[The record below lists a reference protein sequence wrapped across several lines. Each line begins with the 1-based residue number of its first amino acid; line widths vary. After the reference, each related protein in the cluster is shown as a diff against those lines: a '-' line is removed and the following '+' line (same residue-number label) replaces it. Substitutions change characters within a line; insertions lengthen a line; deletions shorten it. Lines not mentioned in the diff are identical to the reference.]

1 MRKEVVI
8 LTVEDD
14 DGHFWLIKRN
24 LQREGIPNK
33 IVRFANGQEVLDYL
47 FRSGNGEQ
55 REGGTAYFML
65 LDIRM
70 PKVGGIEVLRRIK
83 GDESLRKIPVVM
95 LTTTDDQ
102 VEIDKSHK
110 LGCSLYIVKPIEY
123 NDFVDTI
130 RKLARF
136 LAIIEVPEIV

>member
-14 DGHFWLIKRN
+14 DGHFWLIRRN
-24 LQREGIPNK
+24 LQREGVPNK
-33 IVRFANGQEVLDYL
+33 VVRFGNGQEVLDYL

-55 REGGTAYFML
+55 REGNTSYLML

-83 GDESLRKIPVVM
+83 GDADLRKIPIIM
-95 LTTTDDQ
+95 LTTTNDQ
-102 VEIDKSHK
+102 DEIDKSHK
-110 LGCSLYIVKPIEY
+110 LGCSLYIVKPVEY
-123 NDFVDTI
+123 DDFVDTI
-130 RKLARF
+130 CKLARF
-136 LAIIEVPEIV
+136 LAIVKVPVIA